1 MYFEGTHIFN
11 TSDSVERGCCR
22 IKEEVSN
29 NDNKLSTL
37 FDEIFFT
44 FGDLRLCLNEK

>member
-11 TSDSVERGCCR
+11 TSDSVERGCYR

-44 FGDLRLCLNEK
+44 F

>member
-1 MYFEGTHIFN
+1 MYFEGIHIFN
-11 TSDSVERGCCR
+11 ASDSVERGCCL

-44 FGDLRLCLNEK
+44 F